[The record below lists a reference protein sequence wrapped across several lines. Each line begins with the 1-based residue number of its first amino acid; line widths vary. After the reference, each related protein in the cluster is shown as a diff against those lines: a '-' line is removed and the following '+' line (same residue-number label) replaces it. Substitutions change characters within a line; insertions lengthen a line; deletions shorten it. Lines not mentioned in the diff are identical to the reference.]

1 MYEIR
6 IFRENGEVELRYVD
20 EPLLAGERLKVDG
33 LRLMVLKRVRPSDQT
48 VEAAFIC
55 LEVPA
60 PQLAHLR
67 RAA

>member
-6 IFRENGEVELRYVD
+6 IFRVDGEVELRYLD
-20 EPLLAGERLKVDG
+20 EPVRAGERLKIDG
-33 LRLMVLKRVRPSDQT
+33 RRMLVLKSVRPSDRS
-48 VEAAFIC
+48 AKLAFVC

-60 PQLAHLR
+60 PQLAHAR

>member
-20 EPLLAGERLKVDG
+20 EPVHAGERLKVDG
-33 LRLMVLKRVRPSDQT
+33 RRLIVLKRVRPSDRT
-48 VEAAFIC
+48 AEAAFVC

-60 PQLAHLR
+60 PQLAR
-67 RAA
+67 VWRAA